1 MKFLVDAQLPKSLS
15 LLLINKG
22 FDAIHTLDL
31 PDKNASTDDS
41 IISISVAEKR
51 IVISKDCD
59 FLESFMIKSLP
70 EKLIVIK
77 TGNIPNPLLL
87 KIFEDNLQLIIE
99 MLSRSNLVE
108 ISKTDIA
115 EHG

>member
-1 MKFLVDAQLPKSLS
+1 
-15 LLLINKG
+15 
-22 FDAIHTLDL
+22 
-31 PDKNASTDDS
+31 
-41 IISISVAEKR
+41 
-51 IVISKDCD
+51 
-59 FLESFMIKSLP
+59 LP

-77 TGNIPNPLLL
+77 TGNIPNLLLL